1 MNDIAARVDEY
12 LSFEFRRY
20 FPDCHEV
27 DVDQRPDET
36 IHVDVLFSHPR
47 SYNFLM
53 EIGSDDDFYV
63 FTECSSGM
71 VITIPFPEFL
81 SQED

>member
-1 MNDIAARVDEY
+1 MNDLATRVDEY
-12 LSFEFRRY
+12 LASEFRRY

-27 DVDQRPDET
+27 DVDQREDET
-36 IHVDVLFSHPR
+36 IHVDVLFAHPR

-63 FTECSSGM
+63 FTECTSGM
-71 VITIPFPEFL
+71 VITIPYPDFL
-81 SQED
+81 TSED